1 MTCKLEKKKGFMN
14 SEEQALNL
22 LPVFVSEE
30 VSQVDSLWKVGT
42 SQAPVHINVE
52 GILPAGPA

>member
-1 MTCKLEKKKGFMN
+1 MN

-52 GILPAGPA
+52 GILSAGPA